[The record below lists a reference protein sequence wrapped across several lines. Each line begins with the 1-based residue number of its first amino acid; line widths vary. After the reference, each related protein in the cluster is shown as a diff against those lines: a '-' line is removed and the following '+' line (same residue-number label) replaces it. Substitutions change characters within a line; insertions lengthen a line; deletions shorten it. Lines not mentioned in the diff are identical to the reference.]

1 MRVPWPLQQ
10 IGSCVLVVKL
20 PPQSG
25 LGEDAL
31 LDAVK
36 VEDAL
41 GQLRVDV
48 LLLLILGEILLDH
61 CRIVMNVLLGKVR
74 EGA

>member
-1 MRVPWPLQQ
+1 M
-10 IGSCVLVVKL
+10 
-20 PPQSG
+20 
-25 LGEDAL
+25 